1 MIHKTRLFTKELL
14 QTGQKH
20 FFPIVVGGV
29 DLTSSKIKIN
39 KKCLEF
45 IQTLISRQKCLF
57 SLKRNQ
63 NMRYGI
69 TQKSHKSL
77 NTCAIFQCSLLLY
90 LFIAY
95 PLRSLEKTF
104 RNLMINSFKTRF
116 CHLQIVW
123 SGNSKGK
130 SIIIPLTSCMTG
142 LDMSV
147 LQIKTKFVSC
157 HTTDSKLVKQEVN
170 VTVIFPLQYSL
181 VWSNTSDNSTKSI
194 QRAELKRQT
203 KLSSEVKI

>member
-1 MIHKTRLFTKELL
+1 MRLFTKELL

-20 FFPIVVGGV
+20 FFPIVVVGV

-45 IQTLISRQKCLF
+45 IYTLISRQKCLF

-69 TQKSHKSL
+69 MQKSHKSL

-90 LFIAY
+90 LFLAY
-95 PLRSLEKTF
+95 PLRCLEKTF
-104 RNLMINSFKTRF
+104 RNLVINSYNN
-116 CHLQIVW
+116 QILSLVD
-123 SGNSKGK
+123 GVVRDSKGK

-142 LDMSV
+142 LDQSV
-147 LQIKTKFVSC
+147 LQIKTKIV
-157 HTTDSKLVKQEVN
+157 LVIQLIPN
-170 VTVIFPLQYSL
+170 QSNRRSTVQLYFSLQYSL
-181 VWSNTSDNSTKSI
+181 VWYDTY
-194 QRAELKRQT
+194 R
-203 KLSSEVKI
+203 